1 MSKKIKLILGLGVAL
16 FIITALGLSKVEAAE
31 VIEKQTKQI
40 SNGKIEVI
48 TETKEVNGEKVK
60 ILKDVKLDFSAK
72 VKGDVNGDGIVSV
85 EDASYM
91 LIKAVADTLNDETKL
106 SNDESNYADI
116 NGDGAI
122 TVKDAQ
128 YVLTY
133 YAKKAAGLNPSWEI
147 VIDEVDNGGNN
158 SSNLSYTKNDTD
170 QIRKTGIEGY
180 YKNGDKQYTVY
191 AQGFNDVWGSKP
203 YWDSNYGLSACGIT
217 SVATILSGFG
227 VNKNPVDVNNDGIIT
242 NGNTL
247 PSQLKAQ
254 FSKYGLY
261 CSDKISSKDEII
273 ENLKKGNPVFV
284 NVHNSKIGNNY
295 YYGHYVA
302 LLGISDDGKIF
313 LADPAGASV
322 AGGNN
327 TGYFDQDEILPGLGE
342 CTVISNSG
350 NSNDNNSSN
359 TPYEKS
365 DTDEVRKTGIEGYY
379 KNGDK
384 LYTVYA
390 QGFNDLWGPK
400 PYSVSSYANCASGI
414 TNIATLLS
422 GFGVNKNPEDVDADG
437 IIKIDNLY
445 DQLKNYF
452 SKYGVSCTDWDYSK
466 ENIIDHLKSGNP
478 VFAYIRYSD
487 GERKKIGN
495 NYYSG
500 HYVSLLGISSDGKI
514 FLADPAGGGRN
525 TGYFDQDDIIPGI
538 TSCVYISKDSVSV
551 NESNSK
557 VTDSSKKYD
566 GTLDFDVNIDHQNS
580 LPKLNENQL
589 KQIVNNS
596 DATQEAKNNMLSVI
610 PDLVKYQDQ
619 YKVNAVFIMAFLKE
633 ESDWGTVEELVN
645 SNTYNWGFIYGNL
658 NGGYIDKHGNSWNKY
673 KIFSEATEDL
683 IKIISD
689 SNGNYFGKQK
699 YTIHELGDAIC
710 GGGTWNDHVSAK
722 VQYFYDIIN
731 IDVK

>member
-1 MSKKIKLILGLGVAL
+1 MAKKIKLIIGLGVIL

-31 VIEKQTKQI
+31 VTEKQTKQL
-40 SNGKIEVI
+40 SKGKVEVI
-48 TETKEVNGEKVK
+48 TETKKVNGENVEV
-60 ILKDVKLDFSAK
+60 LKDVNLDFSAK
-72 VKGDVNGDGIVSV
+72 TKGDVNGDGIVSV
-85 EDASYM
+85 EDASYLLM
-91 LIKAVADTLNDETKL
+91 KAVADTLKDETKL
-106 SNDESNYADI
+106 SSDESNYADI
-116 NGDGAI
+116 DGDGMI

-128 YVLTY
+128 YVLIY
-133 YAKKAAGLNPSWEI
+133 YAKKAAGLNPTWEQ
-147 VIDEVDNGGNN
+147 VV
-158 SSNLSYTKNDTD
+158 SYEKNDSD

-180 YKNGDKQYTVY
+180 YKNGDKQYTIY
-191 AQGFNDVWGSKP
+191 AQG
-203 YWDSNYGLSACGIT
+203 Y
-217 SVATILSGFG
+217 
-227 VNKNPVDVNNDGIIT
+227 
-242 NGNTL
+242 
-247 PSQLKAQ
+247 
-254 FSKYGLY
+254 
-261 CSDKISSKDEII
+261 
-273 ENLKKGNPVFV
+273 
-284 NVHNSKIGNNY
+284 
-295 YYGHYVA
+295 
-302 LLGISDDGKIF
+302 
-313 LADPAGASV
+313 
-322 AGGNN
+322 
-327 TGYFDQDEILPGLGE
+327 
-342 CTVISNSG
+342 
-350 NSNDNNSSN
+350 
-359 TPYEKS
+359 
-365 DTDEVRKTGIEGYY
+365 
-379 KNGDK
+379 
-384 LYTVYA
+384 
-390 QGFNDLWGPK
+390 NDLWGPK
-400 PYSVSSYANCASGI
+400 PYSQATYALSASGI

-445 DQLKNYF
+445 HQLKNYF

-478 VFAYIRYSD
+478 VFAYIISDSD
-487 GERKKIGN
+487 GEEKKIGN
-495 NYYSG
+495 AYYSG

-557 VTDSSKKYD
+557 VTDGSKKYD

-673 KIFSEATEDL
+673 NSFSEATEDL